1 MKCLS
6 ENEHTCVSALLVVSP
21 LKEERGVRGVE
32 GGGDPPPGS
41 DEVAEGKSFI

>member
-1 MKCLS
+1 MYFFLLI
-6 ENEHTCVSALLVVSP
+6 NCVSALLVSP

-32 GGGDPPPGS
+32 GGEDPPPGS